1 MGIYFM
7 RLTMDEVT
15 YSFEEGTK
23 VRLVKHLETSDG
35 SR

>member
-15 YSFEEGTK
+15 YCFEGGTT
-23 VRLVKHLETSDG
+23 VRLVKHLQA
-35 SR
+35 